1 MFQIIRPSVMPLLG
15 TASCYWY
22 ATAAVTG
29 LSGVVTLRVRKG
41 SLVTGRNAWTGVE
54 QIQKRAEALG
64 AANTTHLAP
73 ALFTFALHR
82 GGARAIAI
90 P

>member
-15 TASCYWY
+15 CASCYWY

-54 QIQKRAEALG
+54 EIQKRAGALG